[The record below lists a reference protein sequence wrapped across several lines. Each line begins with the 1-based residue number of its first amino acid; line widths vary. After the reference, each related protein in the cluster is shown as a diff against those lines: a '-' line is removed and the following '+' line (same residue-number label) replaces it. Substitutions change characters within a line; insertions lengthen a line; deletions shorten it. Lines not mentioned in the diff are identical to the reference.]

1 MRCGGYEVLTQ
12 GSYTETDNF
21 VQKKLS
27 EFQFRKCGV
36 APRQNG
42 TFGAMAEG
50 KRQHP
55 RFALQIQ
62 AEVRFTNWT
71 VFTLLYTVNISK
83 GGMNLQLGESPA
95 IGSRLQVRL
104 VLPDGWPTTIDAI
117 VRHVTPMEAVAG
129 QTSHALYQ
137 VGVQFE
143 NLDDERK
150 ALIEQTIL
158 KHGTPTS

>member
-1 MRCGGYEVLTQ
+1 MGE
-12 GSYTETDNF
+12 E
-21 VQKKLS
+21 
-27 EFQFRKCGV
+27 
-36 APRQNG
+36 
-42 TFGAMAEG
+42 

-55 RFALQIQ
+55 RFALEVQ

-71 VFTLLYTVNISK
+71 VFKLLYTVNISK
-83 GGMNLQLGESPA
+83 GGMNVQLGEAPD
-95 IGSRLQVRL
+95 IGSHLQVRL

-117 VRHVTPMEAVAG
+117 VRHVTPMAVAAG
-129 QTSHALYQ
+129 QTSRALYQ